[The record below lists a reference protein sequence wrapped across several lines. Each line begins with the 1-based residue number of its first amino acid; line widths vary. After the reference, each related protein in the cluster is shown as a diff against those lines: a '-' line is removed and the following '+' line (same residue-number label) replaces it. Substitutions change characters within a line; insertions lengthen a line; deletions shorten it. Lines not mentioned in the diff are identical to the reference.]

1 MKISVFG
8 LGYVGV
14 VSAACLADGG
24 NEVVGVDVAEVKVN
38 LVNEGKTP
46 VIEKDI
52 GRIIEENVA
61 KGRLRA
67 TTDAAAA
74 IRETE
79 MSLICVGTPSLPNGD
94 ANLDYLRGV
103 CAEIGQLLATKEERH
118 IVVVRSTSFPG
129 TTRNVCRPIIEE
141 HSGKTAFEDFGLCF
155 NPEFLREGSSVAD
168 YFDPPKIVV
177 GSENEADARRVCEI
191 YRGID
196 APVFVA
202 GLEAAEMVKFTDNC
216 FHALK
221 VCFAN
226 EIGNVCKAIGIDGHE
241 VMEIFCADRKLN
253 ISPYYFKPGFAFGGS
268 CLPKD
273 VRALTHQA
281 SRHDVKVPLLDAIIP
296 TNELQVKRGIEMI
309 MATGA
314 RRIGV
319 LGMSFKAGTDD
330 LRESPVVTVIETLIG
345 KGYDIRIYDRN
356 VNLAKL
362 FGANKEYIETRIR
375 HISELMTPHIEQVI
389 EFAETIVIGNRSTE
403 FVHELPNLR
412 ADQTVVDLVRIA
424 EEPETPA
431 RYEGICW

>member
-24 NEVVGVDVAEVKVN
+24 NTVVGVDVAEVKVDLIN
-38 LVNEGKTP
+38 DGKTP

-67 TTDAAAA
+67 TADAAAA

-79 MSLICVGTPSLPNGD
+79 MSLVCVGTPSLPNGD
-94 ANLDYLRGV
+94 ANLEFLRAV
-103 CAEIGQLLATKEERH
+103 CAEIGQLIAAKDKRH
-118 IVVVRSTSFPG
+118 IVVIRSTSFPG
-129 TTRNVCRPIIEE
+129 TTRNVCRPILEE
-141 HSGKTAFEDFGLCF
+141 HSGKRAFEDFGLCF

-168 YFDPPKIVV
+168 YYDPPKIVV

-202 GLEAAEMVKFTDNC
+202 GLEAAEMVKFADNC

-226 EIGNVCKAIGIDGHE
+226 EIGNVCKAVGIDGHD

-281 SRHDVKVPLLDAIIP
+281 SRLDVKVPVLDAIMP
-296 TNELQVKRGIEMI
+296 ANELQVKRGIEMI
-309 MATGA
+309 IATGA
-314 RRIGV
+314 RRIGSTAAASRGGRLDGSRPRRGV
-319 LGMSFKAGTDD
+319 YL
-330 LRESPVVTVIETLIG
+330 
-345 KGYDIRIYDRN
+345 
-356 VNLAKL
+356 
-362 FGANKEYIETRIR
+362 
-375 HISELMTPHIEQVI
+375 
-389 EFAETIVIGNRSTE
+389 NR
-403 FVHELPNLR
+403 R
-412 ADQTVVDLVRIA
+412 
-424 EEPETPA
+424 
-431 RYEGICW
+431 